1 MAQDPT
7 QYAVRFPEMPL
18 AVYRELAAHVQSL
31 PGVTAQL
38 EWNLTATFSYS
49 DSQIGSMRL
58 TLEPDVDQERL
69 RAILAYYG
77 SWQVS
82 DPEQPVG

>member
-1 MAQDPT
+1 MTQDPI
-7 QYAVRFPEMPL
+7 QYAVRFPGMPL

-31 PGVTAQL
+31 GGVTAHL
-38 EWNLTATFSYS
+38 DWNSTATFCYS

-58 TLEPDVDQERL
+58 TLAPDVDQERL
-69 RAILAYYG
+69 QAILAYYG

-82 DPEQPVG
+82 DPDQPVG